1 MRRNN
6 SKGTPEHSRVQ
17 DDGEVLRVKGKRLR
31 PGAFSESALKSSW
44 AEQLGVI
51 RAWADSLAHTR
62 KGLGL
67 G

>member
-1 MRRNN
+1 MRSSE
-6 SKGTPEHSRVQ
+6 SKANASGRARS
-17 DDGEVLRVKGKRLR
+17 VK
-31 PGAFSESALKSSW
+31 SALKSSW